1 MNDRFLLFLIYATTP
16 IMLVLGLGVMYLLIR
31 EHPWFLY
38 MAGGYT
44 VLLAIL
50 YLTKISLFRTLL
62 AKRESALLKKTEHD
76 G

>member
-16 IMLVLGLGVMYLLIR
+16 IMLVLGLGVMYAIIGD
-31 EHPWFLY
+31 HPWFLY
-38 MAGGYT
+38 MAAGYT
-44 VLLAIL
+44 VLLIIL

-62 AKRESALLKKTEHD
+62 AKRNAALSKKTEHN